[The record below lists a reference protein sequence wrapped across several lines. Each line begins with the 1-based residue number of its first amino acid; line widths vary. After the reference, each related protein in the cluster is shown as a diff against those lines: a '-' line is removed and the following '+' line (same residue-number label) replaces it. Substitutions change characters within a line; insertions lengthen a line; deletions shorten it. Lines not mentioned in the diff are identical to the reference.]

1 MERFCGTRRAD
12 ATRALCH
19 LGFGSNSPDGPGSGF
34 CLDILERPVLRRGM
48 IDALDLPPLREV
60 IAAHDLGAR
69 HSLGQHFLL
78 DGNLTARIVRAAG
91 DLNGR
96 NLIEVGPGPGGL
108 TRALLAS
115 GAARIVAIE
124 LDPRAVAAI
133 AELADLVNASG
144 SDGNRAD
151 AAGSVARLTVI
162 EADALLVDL
171 RELVPEPRQII
182 ANLPYNVASPLLVRW
197 LRQAAAFER
206 MTLMFQ
212 REVAERIVAEPGTD
226 AYGRLSVL
234 AGWTCKRHIAV
245 RLPPT
250 AFVPPPKVWSA
261 VVVLTPHGRQ
271 PEPALFATME
281 RLTAAAFGQRRKM
294 LRGALKSLGGE
305 ALLTKAGIAPE
316 RRAETLSVAEFDRL
330 ARLL

>member
-1 MERFCGTRRAD
+1 MFD
-12 ATRALCH
+12 V
-19 LGFGSNSPDGPGSGF
+19 SG
-34 CLDILERPVLRRGM
+34 
-48 IDALDLPPLREV
+48 LPPLRDV
-60 IAAHDLGAR
+60 IARHGLDAR

-78 DGNLTARIVRAAG
+78 DGNLTARIARAAG
-91 DLNGR
+91 DLTGR
-96 NLIEVGPGPGGL
+96 HVVEVGPGPGGL

-115 GAARIVAIE
+115 GGASVTAIE
-124 LDPRAVAAI
+124 IDRRAVGAAH
-133 AELADLVNASG
+133 ELAAASNG
-144 SDGNRAD
+144 L
-151 AAGSVARLTVI
+151 LTVI
-162 EADALLVDL
+162 EGDATRIDL
-171 RELVPEPRQII
+171 AGLVPAPRQIV

-212 REVAERIVAEPGTD
+212 KEVAERIAAAPDTA

-234 AGWTCKRHIAV
+234 AGWTCETHIAL

-261 VVVLTPHGRQ
+261 VVVLTPRPEQ
-271 PEPALFATME
+271 PPGDLFATME

-294 LRGALKSLGGE
+294 LRGSLKSLGGE
-305 ALLTKAGIAPE
+305 ALLARADIAPE